1 MKREFV
7 VDLEGKTRGCAL
19 QRRLAAALPLPPE
32 YGRNLDAMYDAF
44 TEYGG
49 EWKITFRNSAA
60 APEAFRQVCRDAVAD
75 TPGLEIAFE

>member
-1 MKREFV
+1 MGRKVIIFFDKLFDRIV
-7 VDLEGKTRGCAL
+7 I
-19 QRRLAAALPLPPE
+19 LASLLFFLICI
-32 YGRNLDAMYDAF
+32 YAMYDAF